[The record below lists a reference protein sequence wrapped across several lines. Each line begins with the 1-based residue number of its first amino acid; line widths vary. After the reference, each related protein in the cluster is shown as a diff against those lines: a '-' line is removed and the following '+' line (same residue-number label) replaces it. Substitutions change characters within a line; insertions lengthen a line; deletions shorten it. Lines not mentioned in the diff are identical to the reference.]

1 MASRRVRNV
10 EVDHC
15 AQQSGAGGGASPV
28 SAGTVADM
36 SRVPPSVSAD
46 DPMAGVVAELVDRE
60 PLFHRPETSG
70 TSRED
75 FEAVTAEDFWEVGAS
90 GRVYGR
96 EHVWSV
102 LRERYAAGCDDAWEL
117 SDFACRPLSADTY
130 LVTYLLRQEHRLTRR
145 ATIWTRGVRG
155 WQIVYHQGTVV
166 AQPT

>member
-1 MASRRVRNV
+1 M
-10 EVDHC
+10 
-15 AQQSGAGGGASPV
+15 SPV
-28 SAGTVADM
+28 PPP
-36 SRVPPSVSAD
+36 VPPD
-46 DPMAGVVAELVDRE
+46 DPMAAVVAALLDRE

-75 FEAVTAEDFWEVGAS
+75 FEALTAEDFWEVGAS
-90 GRVYGR
+90 GRVYDR

-102 LRERYAAGCDDAWEL
+102 LRERYASGGDDAWEI
-117 SDFACRPLSADTY
+117 SDFACRALAADTY
-130 LVTYLLRQEHRLTRR
+130 LVTYLLQQGDRMTRR